1 MINSIRLDSNLRTS
15 RADDPIEVKLIFC
28 LVFIIK
34 LIWFKQILDRVAQET
49 ALGGDLLL
57 EERCRF
63 SFSIL
68 DTASQ
73 KQFHYDAILKPVED
87 YQIIF

>member
-15 RADDPIEVKLIFC
+15 RADDPIEVKLFC

-34 LIWFKQILDRVAQET
+34 LTGFKQILDRVAQERD
-49 ALGGDLLL
+49 LGWHLLL

-73 KQFHYDAILKPVED
+73 KQFHYDAILKPVGD